1 MQETNA
7 KTTLLNNFCIQLDW
21 QGLDKKGRKATLC
34 TMENVFYSRLDLILA
49 SQISFLSGWETPGN
63 LGDRA
68 YRRLGLRWGGTSS
81 VTTKKT
87 VLLVK
92 KQYSN
97 TTETTKQKLGI
108 QIKQTGQQ

>member
-49 SQISFLSGWETPGN
+49 S
-63 LGDRA
+63 
-68 YRRLGLRWGGTSS
+68 
-81 VTTKKT
+81 
-87 VLLVK
+87 
-92 KQYSN
+92 
-97 TTETTKQKLGI
+97 
-108 QIKQTGQQ
+108 